1 MADKFCRQCG
11 APLAE
16 GARFCKYCMTPAG
29 EESTDSGCRTEDGG
43 TEPQGTVVGKVN
55 LRKEGH
61 GCGGGFD
68 TGNAARGNRP
78 DGMGG
83 DSENGGAQWNPYKIY
98 GVLAYFSIG
107 VLVPILFK
115 MDVRFVRFHVNQGL
129 VLFLAEA
136 LLALVYGFVGG
147 IPLLAM
153 VVSVTRLLCVAFMVL
168 GMVSAVRGSEK
179 PLPLIG
185 KIHLVREGK

>member
-29 EESTDSGCRTEDGG
+29 AESKESGSGTMESGAEPGG
-43 TEPQGTVVGKVN
+43 TVTGKVD
-55 LRKEGH
+55 LRKAGH
-61 GCGGGFD
+61 GSSAGFGAGNAVR
-68 TGNAARGNRP
+68 GNAA

-83 DSENGGAQWNPYKIY
+83 SGGTAGMQRNPYKIY

-136 LLALVYGFVGG
+136 LLSLVYGFVGG
-147 IPLLAM
+147 IPILAM
-153 VVSVTRLLCVAFMVL
+153 VVSISRLLCVAFMVL

-179 PLPLIG
+179 PLPLVG
-185 KIHLVREGK
+185 KIHLVRESS

>member
-29 EESTDSGCRTEDGG
+29 EESTDFGCRTEDGG

-136 LLALVYGFVGG
+136 LLSLVYGFVGG

-185 KIHLVREGK
+185 RIHLVKEGK